1 MLRDY
6 DEDLRGGGDQ
16 LNLMM
21 TNNLLQCN
29 VVNKLLRLTKESY
42 YSTLTE
48 ENSSVTRVLFRAVN
62 KFLNNNADQLYPT
75 SKNNEDLVNT
85 FADFF

>member
-6 DEDLRGGGDQ
+6 DEDLRGSGDQ

-48 ENSSVTRVLFRAVN
+48 ENSSVTRVLFTAVN

-75 SKNNEDLVNT
+75 TKNNEDLVNT